1 MLSQI
6 LPFQLKLEKSV
17 SKFAKA
23 MNISR
28 NSVYRNLEKVA
39 CMREKFELLIQ
50 INTSIEKGEIPNL
63 DDIFHADYLYLKD
76 NTLVN
81 RDEHVEFMRKEFTRK
96 ITVIN
101 PQFLYEDKDIM
112 TYSYNIKVRENSYRV
127 IQVQMWKDGKI
138 WREMSNAVEI

>member
-1 MLSQI
+1 
-6 LPFQLKLEKSV
+6 
-17 SKFAKA
+17 
-23 MNISR
+23 
-28 NSVYRNLEKVA
+28 
-39 CMREKFELLIQ
+39 MREKFELLIQ
-50 INTSIEKGEIPNL
+50 INSSIEKGEIPNL

-101 PQFLYEDKDIM
+101 PQFLYEDKDMM
-112 TYSYNIKVRENSYRV
+112 TYSYNIKVREKSYRV

-138 WREMSNAVEI
+138 WREMSNAVQV